1 MSRCGMDRRQFLKC
15 FGTTAG
21 TAVAW
26 GSGLMAGGSNLL
38 SGGFGSLLRDAAA
51 AGNSAQVAVASG
63 ASAADNVRRAVDAL
77 GGIKTILSRG
87 DVVVL
92 KPNIGW
98 DRPPEQ
104 AANTDPDVVVALAE
118 LCLSA
123 GAREVRVVELASH
136 APRAW

>member
-1 MSRCGMDRRQFLKC
+1 MFEWCISGGVMSRCGMDRRQFLKC
-15 FGTTAG
+15 LGTPAG
-21 TAVAW
+21 PAGAW
-26 GSGLMAGGSNLL
+26 GTGLMAGGSNLL

-92 KPNIGW
+92 KPNIGGG
-98 DRPPEQ
+98 RTPAQ
-104 AANTDPDVVVALAE
+104 GANTAADR
-118 LCLSA
+118 
-123 GAREVRVVELASH
+123 G
-136 APRAW
+136 